1 MKTVLPSAQD
11 AQNHIR
17 VLTINKKRFVVG
29 LRWRVVKAPR
39 NIMKEIRRIGRQE
52 KLDVVA
58 IRQSDAIQAGFAPK
72 TPLKLQGCYSLT
84 VALASLLEGP
94 CIAVIPLGQRGDS
107 AEYTLVGRT
116 EKGGIHPFSDELYTE
131 AALEQTVIDL
141 KASLK
146 GNRTDLDIKVFG
158 DLSHFMWVTDALDL
172 IALLSDKAV
181 CKDSKLRALTWG
193 MTPMQ
198 MWVMGGLIGGGLL
211 GVWGLSRYYDAQEN
225 LRLQEQARA
234 LAHLERIHRESR
246 YQAALSQLV
255 HPWIATPSVQ
265 DFLHACDAQLFS
277 IPLSLRGWVPTAVN
291 CTTGHLSVSY
301 ARIPGSAVKTRDFV
315 EAVKRRYDVPVAF
328 NYRDTTVTTFTLPV
342 PYRPN
347 GDDPMQDMGAQMLKI
362 ISLFQ
367 GVNVNVSFG
376 DIPPKVLEKSE
387 EAVALPV
394 QDWRAYSFEYDSE
407 IPPKMIFSRAD
418 LTGVRLLQVIV
429 SINNDDG
436 HLSYHVKGQ
445 IYGKA

>member
-1 MKTVLPSAQD
+1 MSRYCD
-11 AQNHIR
+11 AQTAR
-17 VLTINKKRFVVG
+17 VGACVR
-29 LRWRVVKAPR
+29 
-39 NIMKEIRRIGRQE
+39 
-52 KLDVVA
+52 
-58 IRQSDAIQAGFAPK
+58 
-72 TPLKLQGCYSLT
+72 
-84 VALASLLEGP
+84 AS
-94 CIAVIPLGQRGDS
+94 
-107 AEYTLVGRT
+107 
-116 EKGGIHPFSDELYTE
+116 
-131 AALEQTVIDL
+131 
-141 KASLK
+141 
-146 GNRTDLDIKVFG
+146 
-158 DLSHFMWVTDALDL
+158 
-172 IALLSDKAV
+172 
-181 CKDSKLRALTWG
+181 
-193 MTPMQ
+193 
-198 MWVMGGLIGGGLL
+198 
-211 GVWGLSRYYDAQEN
+211 
-225 LRLQEQARA
+225 
-234 LAHLERIHRESR
+234 HRESR
-246 YQAALSQLV
+246 YQAALSQLA

-301 ARIPGSAVKTRDFV
+301 ARIPGSAVKTRGFV

-328 NYRDTTVTTFTLPV
+328 NDRDTTVTTFTLPV

-347 GDDPMQDMGAQMLKI
+347 GDDPMLGAQMLKM